1 MDRETIGSR
10 LAALRMECA
19 ALGREVARTGR
30 GLSADEAFELAGQA
44 QRLANAADG
53 VVAVLGALGARV
65 ETTLTGDG
73 PVERVHPVGFVDA
86 MAATEMALATGLTDG
101 VAGRK
106 VALGAAL
113 GERFPRLR
121 EQVLAGEVPVVAAHK
136 VIDACAGLDR
146 HACAAVDEQV
156 APRLASC
163 DPARVTTLARQ
174 VAHRVAAAQ
183 VAAQVA
189 RTRRGRTV
197 EVRPGDDGL
206 TSWWAL
212 LPTATSAAAW
222 AAVDQLAG
230 QYRGIDDT
238 LTVDQARADAFGDLL
253 LRNVTVTTQVTLGV
267 PVITHTD
274 PATTESMPYGEP
286 TWDRVDL
293 ADDDLVPDPDTGDL
307 VTVSSLSAE
316 VREALSWVQVPADD
330 DPCGGAGATLDPRHT
345 VEAVVNG
352 CTVSGT
358 DLPGLGWVDAAT
370 VAHLMATVPLDIA
383 RAVLDAPSGT
393 LTSVTTGVY
402 RPPRPVRELVK
413 TRDGTCRMW
422 GCTRAATH
430 ADLDHTKPWP
440 LGATGPV
447 NLLTLCR
454 RHHRMKQLGRWR
466 PTLHPD
472 ATLTWTHTSGTV
484 RTTEPAHRTEP
495 VPPPPEPSARSATP
509 EPIPF

>member
-1 MDRETIGSR
+1 MDIETISGR
-10 LAALRMECA
+10 VAALRSQCA
-19 ALGREVARTGR
+19 ALGREVVAGGR

-44 QRLANAADG
+44 QGLANAADG
-53 VVAVLGALGARV
+53 LVAVLGAFGARV
-65 ETTLTGDG
+65 ETTLTSTG

-86 MAATEMALATGLTDG
+86 MAATEMALATGVTDG

-113 GERFPRLR
+113 GQRFPLLR
-121 EQVLAGEVPVVAAHK
+121 DRVLAGDVPVVAAHK
-136 VIDACAGLDR
+136 VHDACAGLDLD
-146 HACAAVDEQV
+146 ACARVDEQV
-156 APRLASC
+156 APRLGSC
-163 DPARVTTLARQ
+163 DPARVSMLARQ

-183 VAAQVA
+183 VAAQAA
-189 RTRRGRTV
+189 RARRGRTV

-230 QYRGIDDT
+230 EYRSVDDT

-253 LRNVTVTTQVTLGV
+253 LRHVTVTAQVTLGV
-267 PVITHTD
+267 PVITDAPTD
-274 PATTESMPYGEP
+274 APSWSYGAP
-286 TWDRVDL
+286 TVDRVDL
-293 ADDDLVPDPDTGDL
+293 ADTDLVPDPDTGDL
-307 VTVSSLSAE
+307 VPASTLSPQ
-316 VREALSWVQVPADD
+316 VREQLSWVQVPAED
-330 DPCGGAGATLDPRHT
+330 DPCGGTGATLDPRHT
-345 VEAVVNG
+345 REAVVNG

-358 DLPGLGWVDAAT
+358 QLPGLGWVDAAT
-370 VAHLMATVPLDIA
+370 VAHLMATFPLEVA
-383 RAVLDAPSGT
+383 RAVLDAPTGT
-393 LTSVTTGVY
+393 LTSVTTGAY
-402 RPPRPVRELVK
+402 RPPRPVRELVR

-430 ADLDHTKPWP
+430 ADLDHTTPWP
-440 LGATGPV
+440 AGRTTPG

-472 ATLTWTHTSGTV
+472 ATTTWTHHTSGTV
-484 RTTEPAHRTEP
+484 RTTEPAHRTWP
-495 VPPPPEPSARSATP
+495 D
-509 EPIPF
+509 PIPF